1 MKKFAMDT
9 IKQKASALLWIIIPV
24 CCTALYPYCKSDAR
38 ILEWLTTG
46 LLIYV
51 LFFSVVIHELC
62 HGFAARFCGD
72 PTAEDSGRLTLNP
85 LRHVSLIGSF
95 IVPLV
100 LYLMKAPAVIG
111 WAKPVPFDP
120 AKLKHFPRDQVL
132 LAISGPLA
140 NFVLAYVC
148 FCLFLISGFIFNRLF
163 PGSQVFI
170 HIDIFTPLAFGDIP
184 FEPFWFVFFELLSIG
199 MVVNIVL
206 GAFNLIPFPPLDG
219 SWILKAL
226 LPKKAA
232 LIFAKF
238 QSFGF
243 IFLLLAVQFHLLEF
257 FLYPMLIILMAFQ
270 QVGNLCLR

>member
-1 MKKFAMDT
+1 MKQFAMDT
-9 IKQKASALLWIIIPV
+9 IQQKASALLWIIIPA
-24 CCTALYPYCKSDAR
+24 CCAALYPYFKSDAR

-51 LFFSVVIHELC
+51 LFFSVVIHELS
-62 HGFAARFCGD
+62 HGVAARFCGD
-72 PTAEDSGRLTLNP
+72 STAEDSGRLTLNP
-85 LRHVSLIGSF
+85 LRHVSLIGSI

-100 LYLMKAPAVIG
+100 LYFMKA
-111 WAKPVPFDP
+111 
-120 AKLKHFPRDQVL
+120 RDQVL

-148 FCLFLISGFIFNRLF
+148 FCLFLISGFIFNRIY
-163 PGSQVFI
+163 PDSQVYI

-184 FEPFWFVFFELLSIG
+184 FAPFWFVFFELLSIG
-199 MVVNIVL
+199 MVINVVL